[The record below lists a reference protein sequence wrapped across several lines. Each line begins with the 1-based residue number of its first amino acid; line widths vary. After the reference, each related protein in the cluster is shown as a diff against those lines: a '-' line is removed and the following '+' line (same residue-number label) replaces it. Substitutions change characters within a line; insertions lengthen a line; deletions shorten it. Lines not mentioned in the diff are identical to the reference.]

1 MALRY
6 SLMNYLQRCKTRVTI
21 FLKKELQSQ
30 LGYFR
35 LEIARPL
42 PKGITLPSLVGKW
55 RPYHF
60 ECNNNEAI
68 YLGSNMFN
76 EVRRCMNPRKG
87 AIASLGKLLVGPAK
101 SSTAL
106 EQAKKS
112 NPPEKTLE
120 WDSLQIQLQP
130 VPIVQR
136 DTHPCEVS
144 AEETLLDLFDQAA
157 LD

>member
-6 SLMNYLQRCKTRVTI
+6 SLMNYLQKCKTRVTI
-21 FLKKELQSQ
+21 FLKRELQSQ

-42 PKGITLPSLVGKW
+42 PEGITLPSLVGKW

-60 ECNNNEAI
+60 ECNNKEAI

-76 EVRRCMNPRKG
+76 EVRRSLNPRNG
-87 AIASLGKLLVGPAK
+87 AIASLGKLLVESAK
-101 SSTAL
+101 SNATL
-106 EQAKKS
+106 EQEKKP

-120 WDSLQIQLQP
+120 WESLHIQLQP
-130 VPIVQR
+130 EPIVQR
-136 DTHPCEVS
+136 DSHHCDVS

-157 LD
+157 LG